1 MNFTYHICSVI
12 LILLLIFFRLKIAN
26 ILKIIDKPDDYRKL
40 HTIPTPSI
48 GGLIIYLNFIPSIFF
63 FNDDLKTKYI
73 FIWFFLAT
81 YFFILG
87 LMDDRIEFK
96 PLIKTFLVLTI
107 LLITL
112 PLDEKLVF
120 NNLIFSDIQYI
131 ITLKQSAL
139 FFTVLAIFLIYNSI
153 NFSDGLNGVT
163 LSQSI
168 FWVVVLIYF
177 DGQNFIYTSLLI
189 CLIIIFLFNIFG
201 KLFLGN
207 SGSSIISI
215 LLSIF
220 YLKLYNDNLI
230 KFDEIIL
237 IFYLINI
244 DAIRIIIERIIN
256 NKSPFSGDNNH
267 FHHLL
272 SKKISKK
279 FVYIPYLFL
288 SVMPFSVYSV
298 FEIKTYI
305 ILIFSLIFYFLLYIY
320 LKKIK
325 NA

>member
-12 LILLLIFFRLKIAN
+12 LILLLIYFRLKIAN
-26 ILKIIDKPDDYRKL
+26 TLKIIDKPDDHRKL
-40 HTIPTPSI
+40 HSIPTPSI
-48 GGLIIYLNFIPSIFF
+48 GGLIIYLNFLPSIFF
-63 FNDDLKTKYI
+63 FNDGLRTKYI

-87 LMDDRIEFK
+87 LIDDRIEFK

-120 NNLIFSDIQYI
+120 NNLIFSDIQYV

-168 FWVVVLIYF
+168 FWVAILIYF
-177 DGQNFIYTSLLI
+177 DGQNFIYISLLI
-189 CLIIIFLFNIFG
+189 SLLIIFIFNIFG

-215 LLSIF
+215 LLSVF
-220 YLKLYNDNLI
+220 YLKLYNENLI
-230 KFDEIIL
+230 KFDEIMV
-237 IFYLINI
+237 IFFLINI

-256 NKSPFSGDNNH
+256 NRSPFSGDNNH
-267 FHHLL
+267 LHHLL

-279 FVYIPYLFL
+279 FVFIPYLFL
-288 SVMPFSVYSV
+288 SVMPFSVYSI

-305 ILIFSLIFYFLLYIY
+305 ILIFSLIFYFLLYVY